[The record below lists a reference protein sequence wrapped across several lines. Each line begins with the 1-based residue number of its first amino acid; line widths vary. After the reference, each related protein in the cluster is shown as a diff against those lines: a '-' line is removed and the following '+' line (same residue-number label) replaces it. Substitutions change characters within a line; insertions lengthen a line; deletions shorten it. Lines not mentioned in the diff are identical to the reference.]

1 MNVMEDIR
9 DSTFSPGIIWARF
22 RHDVDQLMDLFGKTA
37 VRYDGSVDEDQAER
51 NKLAFQRGDAQWFI
65 GTAAKGGPGLTL
77 TQAKVMVYY
86 SNSFKLIDR
95 LQSEDRC
102 HRAGMDEHPVTYID
116 VVANGTVDEKIVENL
131 RGKRDIAQLIQ
142 GDEWKEWI

>member
-1 MNVMEDIR
+1 
-9 DSTFSPGIIWARF
+9 
-22 RHDVDQLMDLFGKTA
+22 MDLFGKTA

-131 RGKRDIAQLIQ
+131 RNKRDIAQTIQ